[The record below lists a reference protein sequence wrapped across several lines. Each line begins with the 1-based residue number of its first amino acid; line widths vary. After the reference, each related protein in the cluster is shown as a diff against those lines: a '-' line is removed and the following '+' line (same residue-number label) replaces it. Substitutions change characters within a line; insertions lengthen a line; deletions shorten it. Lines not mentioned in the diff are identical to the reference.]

1 VFLFALENRNAIGPL
16 ARARENGANAM
27 KTVLAVAAGLLVLLL
42 AEAAAQAADIVVM
55 SSTGLQAALEA
66 LAPKLEK
73 ATGDKLAM
81 TIGPGNDLKDKIE
94 GGATFDVTILTPA
107 LIDMLIHDGKVV
119 PGSAANIARAGVGVA
134 YKAGGKRPDISTLAA
149 LKQTLLEVKSIT
161 YATAG
166 QSGTYFIKLIDQMGI
181 TDQVKAK
188 SKTLPG
194 GHGVGELVA
203 TGQVELAV
211 QSVPDLMAA
220 QGVEVVPFPK
230 DLQNYTVLT
239 GGVAASS
246 KNPQAA
252 MAFLKY
258 LTAPE
263 AVPVLKAKGL
273 ALD

>member
-1 VFLFALENRNAIGPL
+1 
-16 ARARENGANAM
+16 M
-27 KTVLAVAAGLLVLLL
+27 KTVLAMAVGLLALLL
-42 AEAAAQAADIVVM
+42 AKATAQAADIVVM
-55 SSTGLQAALEA
+55 STTGLQAALEA
-66 LAPKLEK
+66 LAPKLAK

-81 TIGPGNDLKDKIE
+81 TFGPANSLKDKID

-107 LIDMLIHDGKVV
+107 LIDMLIQEGKVV
-119 PGSAANIARAGVGVA
+119 PGSAANIARAGIGVA
-134 YKAGGKRPDISTLAA
+134 YKVGRRRPDISTLAA

-166 QSGTYFIKLIDQMGI
+166 QSGSYFTKLIGQMGI
-181 TDQVKAK
+181 ADQIKAK

-211 QSVPDLMAA
+211 QTVPDLMAV

-230 DLQNYTVLT
+230 DLQNYIVLT
-239 GGVAASS
+239 GGVATRS
-246 KNPQAA
+246 KNSQAT
-252 MAFLKY
+252 MVILKY
-258 LTAPE
+258 LIAPE

-273 ALD
+273 ELN

>member
-1 VFLFALENRNAIGPL
+1 
-16 ARARENGANAM
+16 
-27 KTVLAVAAGLLVLLL
+27 
-42 AEAAAQAADIVVM
+42 
-55 SSTGLQAALEA
+55 
-66 LAPKLEK
+66 
-73 ATGDKLAM
+73 
-81 TIGPGNDLKDKIE
+81 
-94 GGATFDVTILTPA
+94 
-107 LIDMLIHDGKVV
+107 MLIHDGKVV

>member
-1 VFLFALENRNAIGPL
+1 
-16 ARARENGANAM
+16 M
-27 KTVLAVAAGLLVLLL
+27 
-42 AEAAAQAADIVVM
+42 
-55 SSTGLQAALEA
+55 
-66 LAPKLEK
+66 
-73 ATGDKLAM
+73 
-81 TIGPGNDLKDKIE
+81 
-94 GGATFDVTILTPA
+94 
-107 LIDMLIHDGKVV
+107 
-119 PGSAANIARAGVGVA
+119 
-134 YKAGGKRPDISTLAA
+134 
-149 LKQTLLEVKSIT
+149 LEVKSIT